1 MQFSER
7 WLRTFADPQLDS
19 EGLAHLLTMG
29 GLEVE
34 ERHPAA
40 PPFTHVVVGEV
51 LDVQRHPDADRLNVC
66 KVDVGSGTPLSIVCG
81 APNVRVG
88 IRVPTALIG
97 AELPPGE
104 PGAAPFAIKAAVM
117 RGVPSEGMLCSARE
131 LKISEDHGG
140 LLILAADTP
149 IGAPLREVLDLDDQ
163 VFTLKLTPNKAD
175 CLSVYGVAR
184 EVAALAPCAL
194 RSPSY
199 APAAVT
205 IDARLPVKVLA
216 PDLCGR
222 FSGRIIKGVNARAA
236 TPAWM
241 VARLAKSGQRSVS
254 ALVDI
259 SNYVMLE
266 LGRPTHVFDL
276 DKIEGGLEVRWGK
289 PGETLK
295 LLNGSTVEVDGEV
308 GVIAAASSLESLA
321 GIMGGDATAVT
332 LDTSNI
338 YLEAAFW
345 WPAAVQGKARRYNFS
360 TEAAHRFE
368 RGVDPATTV
377 LHIERISALILEI
390 CGGKAGPVDDQ
401 ILKMPVQ
408 PVVTLRRARA
418 EKILGI
424 KLESSVIADIFRRFN
439 FTFSERDDVFT
450 VSAPSYRFDIAIEE
464 DLIEEIARCYGFERI
479 PAHAP
484 IAENIMLPASELS
497 RPAVSLALR
506 LCEADYQ
513 EVINFSFVERDW
525 EIDFA
530 GNTAPIEVVNP
541 IASQLSVMRSSLFGS
556 LVANVR
562 YSLNRKASRIRVFE
576 MAKVFRHDPSVKDG
590 ELSVANVAQPTHIAA
605 LAYGPALDDQWGAAS
620 RPVDFFDVKKD
631 LENMMFPVLATFER
645 AEHPALHP
653 GRSARVLL
661 QGEQIGWLGELH
673 PRLLQKYEL
682 PQAPVLFE
690 VDVAML
696 RKTQLPT
703 LGEIP
708 RVPAVTRDLALTLDA
723 AVEVGQLMGEF
734 AAIRAENT
742 SLAIVK
748 EITLFDEYRGK
759 GLKDNEKSLAF
770 RFLLQDTRQTLSDE
784 QIEQTMALI
793 INAMRDKFGAQPR
806 S

>member
-1 MQFSER
+1 
-7 WLRTFADPQLDS
+7 
-19 EGLAHLLTMG
+19 
-29 GLEVE
+29 
-34 ERHPAA
+34 
-40 PPFTHVVVGEV
+40 
-51 LDVQRHPDADRLNVC
+51 
-66 KVDVGSGTPLSIVCG
+66 
-81 APNVRVG
+81 
-88 IRVPTALIG
+88 
-97 AELPPGE
+97 
-104 PGAAPFAIKAAVM
+104 
-117 RGVPSEGMLCSARE
+117 
-131 LKISEDHGG
+131 
-140 LLILAADTP
+140 
-149 IGAPLREVLDLDDQ
+149 
-163 VFTLKLTPNKAD
+163 
-175 CLSVYGVAR
+175 
-184 EVAALAPCAL
+184 
-194 RSPSY
+194 
-199 APAAVT
+199 
-205 IDARLPVKVLA
+205 
-216 PDLCGR
+216 
-222 FSGRIIKGVNARAA
+222 
-236 TPAWM
+236 
-241 VARLAKSGQRSVS
+241 
-254 ALVDI
+254 
-259 SNYVMLE
+259 
-266 LGRPTHVFDL
+266 
-276 DKIEGGLEVRWGK
+276 
-289 PGETLK
+289 
-295 LLNGSTVEVDGEV
+295 
-308 GVIAAASSLESLA
+308 
-321 GIMGGDATAVT
+321 
-332 LDTSNI
+332 
-338 YLEAAFW
+338 
-345 WPAAVQGKARRYNFS
+345 
-360 TEAAHRFE
+360 
-368 RGVDPATTV
+368 
-377 LHIERISALILEI
+377 
-390 CGGKAGPVDDQ
+390 
-401 ILKMPVQ
+401 
-408 PVVTLRRARA
+408 
-418 EKILGI
+418 
-424 KLESSVIADIFRRFN
+424 
-439 FTFSERDDVFT
+439 

-497 RPAVSLALR
+497 RPAVSLAQR

-530 GNTAPIEVVNP
+530 GNAAPIEVVNP
-541 IASQLSVMRSSLFGS
+541 IASQLAVMRSTLFGS

-562 YSLNRKASRIRVFE
+562 YNLNRKAGRIRVFE
-576 MAKVFRHDPSVKDG
+576 MAKVFRHDPSVTDG

-631 LENMMFPVLATFER
+631 LENMMFPLLATFER

-661 QGEQIGWLGELH
+661 HGEQLGWLGELH

-734 AAIRAENT
+734 AAIRARNT

-784 QIEQTMALI
+784 QIEQTMAI
-793 INAMRDKFGAQPR
+793 IITAMRDKFGAQPR